1 VRRTSD
7 TTRRV
12 IAFAAAYGIGLAAL
26 MVAIAAA
33 DSRIA
38 AGIALAWILGVLL
51 YARHELR
58 CPLCGASVLNASVGS
73 GLRWLA
79 AANRRCPRCRA
90 NYDDAARAQTS
101 ARNEEKHGTARDPK
115 ETRR

>member
-58 CPLCGASVLNASVGS
+58 CPLCGASVLNAGVGS

-90 NYDDAARAQTS
+90 SYDDAAA
-101 ARNEEKHGTARDPK
+101 ARSPARGEERHSTARDPK
-115 ETRR
+115 ETRK

>member
-7 TTRRV
+7 TTRKV
-12 IAFAAAYGIGLAAL
+12 IALAAAYGIGLAAL

-58 CPLCGASVLNASVGS
+58 CPLCGASVLNAGVGS

-90 NYDDAARAQTS
+90 SYDDAAA
-101 ARNEEKHGTARDPK
+101 ARSPARGEERHSTARDPK
-115 ETRR
+115 ETRK